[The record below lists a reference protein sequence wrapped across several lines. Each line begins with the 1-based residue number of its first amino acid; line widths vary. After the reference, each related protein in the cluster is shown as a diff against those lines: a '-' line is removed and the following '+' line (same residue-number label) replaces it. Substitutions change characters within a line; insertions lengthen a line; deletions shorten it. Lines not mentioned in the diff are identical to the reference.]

1 MTYYYIYKITLLKGR
16 LKNHYYYGQ
25 HRTKRL
31 QDKYIGSGVKIKDYF
46 KKYKAIEGETYIKEI
61 IKFCNNIEELNQ
73 AEYEIIGDKYETD
86 SMCLNLKSGGC
97 QAELSSESRNKLRET
112 VNKKWEDPEFHKIY
126 CDSAKRRWE
135 DLEEHKKISDSTKKR
150 FEDPEERNK
159 SSDAAKKR
167 WKDPEEHKK
176 LSDSMKKIFEDPEK
190 RRKNKEAQKKS
201 WDNPEKRR
209 KASETHKKRYED
221 PEERE
226 KAKRAAKKRAEN
238 PEWVKHQRESQS
250 GSRWVNNGI
259 ENTKAKGEKLQQL
272 LDEGYVYGRLKK
284 K

>member
-25 HRTKRL
+25 HTTNNL
-31 QDKYIGSGVKIKDYF
+31 DDKYCGSGVKIRYYF
-46 KKYKAIEGETYIKEI
+46 KKHKAVEGETYIKEI
-61 IKFCNNIEELNQ
+61 IRFCNNIEELNQ

-86 SMCLNLKSGGC
+86 PMCLNLRAGGC
-97 QAELSSESRNKLRET
+97 QAELSSESKIKIRET
-112 VNKKWEDPEFHKIY
+112 LNKKWEDPEFHKIY
-126 CDSAKRRWE
+126 CDGAKRRWE
-135 DLEEHKKISDSTKKR
+135 DPEEHKKISDSTKKR
-150 FEDPEERNK
+150 FEKPEERKKCTDAANKRWEDPEE
-159 SSDAAKKR
+159 
-167 WKDPEEHKK
+167 
-176 LSDSMKKIFEDPEK
+176 

-201 WDNPEKRR
+201 WDNPEKRK
-209 KASETHKKRYED
+209 KASETHKKRFED

-226 KAKRAAKKRAEN
+226 KARMAAKKRAED
-238 PEWVKHQRESQS
+238 PEWVRHQRESQT

-272 LDEGYVYGRLKK
+272 LDKGYVYGRLKK

>member
-31 QDKYIGSGVKIKDYF
+31 QDKYIGSGIKIKDYF

-61 IKFCNNIEELNQ
+61 IKFCNNIEELNK

-86 SMCLNLKSGGC
+86 KMCLNLKAGGC
-97 QAELSSESRNKLRET
+97 QAELSSESRNKMREKA
-112 VNKKWEDPEFHKIY
+112 NKKWEDPEFHKIY
-126 CDSAKRRWE
+126 SNAA
-135 DLEEHKKISDSTKKR
+135 KKR
-150 FEDPEERNK
+150 YEDPEERMK
-159 SSDAAKKR
+159 VSQSQKKR
-167 WKDPEEHKK
+167 YEDPEE
-176 LSDSMKKIFEDPEK
+176 

-209 KASETHKKRYED
+209 KASETHKKRFED

-226 KAKRAAKKRAEN
+226 KARRAAKKRTEN
-238 PEWVKHQRESQS
+238 PEWVKHQRESQTGKKRS
-250 GSRWVNNGI
+250 VITRKRQSESLKGILIGTKYVNNGI
-259 ENTKAKGEKLQQL
+259 KERKVKGEELQKLL
-272 LDEGYVYGRLKK
+272 NEGYVYGRLKRK
-284 K
+284 T